1 VSRCADLSRSAQ
13 GYFTQMTIMLFG
25 QDQRESSELM
35 KHIESVLVLRL
46 SKGNRN
52 LLL

>member
-1 VSRCADLSRSAQ
+1 MRGGAGSLNVSRCADLSRSAQ

-35 KHIESVLVLRL
+35 KRT
-46 SKGNRN
+46 RDRQ
-52 LLL
+52 